1 MKTFITEV
9 KRFIDDDGGAS
20 AIEYGL
26 IAALVA
32 GVLVAGLTVVNG
44 GLTAAF
50 DYIDEAIREA
60 IGQTP
65 AA

>member
-1 MKTFITEV
+1 MKTFKTAIQ
-9 KRFIDDDGGAS
+9 RFADDESGAS

-32 GVLVAGLTVVNG
+32 GVLVTGLTIVNG

-50 DYIDEAIREA
+50 NAINTAIRGA
-60 IGQTP
+60 LP
-65 AA
+65 